1 MFRTLFNTFFEIC
14 LLQRGP
20 QDLPVS
26 SMLTYG
32 LLSLLAVLGF
42 AINQMFMPGQTAIL
56 AVIINI
62 GVLLIITQLILRL
75 HKKSARYTQ
84 TLTALIGVG
93 IVLALIGLPVFSML
107 AIAENNQTESPFG
120 ILLWLVLFGWEIA
133 VTAHILRH
141 ATESTFPQGILMAI
155 LYPLIY
161 FQLVRYLIP
170 ITS

>member
-120 ILLWLVLFGWEIA
+120 ILLWLVLFGWEIV